1 MWAVRVRDG
10 LRRGAAPPFTERRSA
25 VVVTAVVLELAVAA
39 PFLLLSPS
47 RLRGVPGP
55 LLIVICMGAAFLVG
69 PRLGALLAVLGV
81 VLGVAILDENPVGEP
96 LVWIPAAVA
105 AGIIGDRVRRGDQL
119 RRELLDE
126 LRTALVALP
135 GMPAAATVHIAT
147 RYVPAEGAQVLAA
160 DFYGILDVAEGAI
173 SILVGDVAGHGPAS
187 AAAATRLRAAWR
199 GLTLARVGLPETLEA
214 MNGILSAERMAFE
227 QVQFATVC
235 LALIEPDKS
244 SVCIVSAGHPRPIL
258 LGGGRAR
265 ELDLPAGPPIG
276 VDAAS
281 RWDEVR
287 VDLPPRPWTLLL
299 YTDGLIE
306 GRSRPDGPRPY
317 GDERLLALV
326 GGMEAPL
333 GEDELDQLLAVVKHA
348 NGGPM
353 PDDVVVLA
361 VSPA

>member
-1 MWAVRVRDG
+1 
-10 LRRGAAPPFTERRSA
+10 
-25 VVVTAVVLELAVAA
+25 
-39 PFLLLSPS
+39 
-47 RLRGVPGP
+47 
-55 LLIVICMGAAFLVG
+55 
-69 PRLGALLAVLGV
+69 
-81 VLGVAILDENPVGEP
+81 
-96 LVWIPAAVA
+96 
-105 AGIIGDRVRRGDQL
+105 
-119 RRELLDE
+119 
-126 LRTALVALP
+126 
-135 GMPAAATVHIAT
+135 
-147 RYVPAEGAQVLAA
+147 
-160 DFYGILDVAEGAI
+160 
-173 SILVGDVAGHGPAS
+173 
-187 AAAATRLRAAWR
+187 
-199 GLTLARVGLPETLEA
+199 
-214 MNGILSAERMAFE
+214 MNGILTAERMAFE

-258 LGGGRAR
+258 LGDGRAR

-317 GDERLLALV
+317 GDERLLGLV
-326 GGMEAPL
+326 GGMEPPL